1 MQTEMGGRYFP
12 TLTTSRSTNRNIT
25 QVLLVLTE
33 GHCANTQGER
43 MKCQGWNANGW
54 SLTLYREGR
63 DAKWSRRLCK
73 TCVCVVYYHT
83 VCHTLAS
90 PHLQT
95 PHFVIGWCY
104 DFQWHTFLHLMP
116 HLHLILFQCLNAF
129 GDLHLSDNATKEGA
143 KWSGELL
150 CSCTRQDIV
159 IARRLRVI
167 VEVHQLLAPGDELNS
182 TDCKQENSRR
192 LIHLLVALYSTL
204 LLLCSYKSRHKR
216 ELCKLR
222 CKGWP

>member
-1 MQTEMGGRYFP
+1 MPGLKCKRVKPHFVQR
-12 TLTTSRSTNRNIT
+12 
-25 QVLLVLTE
+25 
-33 GHCANTQGER
+33 GER
-43 MKCQGWNANGW
+43 CHVV
-54 SLTLYREGR
+54 SLTLQDLCLCGLLPHSVPPHLHLHIFRRHTLLMG
-63 DAKWSRRLCK
+63 DAKCSESMFYTSQC
-73 TCVCVVYYHT
+73 
-83 VCHTLAS
+83 
-90 PHLQT
+90 
-95 PHFVIGWCY
+95 
-104 DFQWHTFLHLMP
+104 HTFLHLMP

-150 CSCTRQDIV
+150 CSCTRQDII

-222 CKGWP
+222 CKG

>member
-1 MQTEMGGRYFP
+1 MQTGEAS
-12 TLTTSRSTNRNIT
+12 LC
-25 QVLLVLTE
+25 TE
-33 GHCANTQGER
+33 GGEMPSGLVDFARLVFVWFTTTQCAT
-43 MKCQGWNANGW
+43 
-54 SLTLYREGR
+54 
-63 DAKWSRRLCK
+63 
-73 TCVCVVYYHT
+73 
-83 VCHTLAS
+83 TLAS
-90 PHLQT
+90 PHLQM
-95 PHFVIGWCY
+95 PHFVDGRCQMLWKGTAVYCTLY
-104 DFQWHTFLHLMP
+104 TDFQCHTFVHLMP

-204 LLLCSYKSRHKR
+204 LLPCSYKSRHKR